1 MISVATKNIML
12 TLVRRRTSSWY
23 FGCLSTSETILS
35 DTFYS
40 PCYGILALGSTQR
53 LLGHRKAGAGVRNA
67 EFDIKRA
74 CQLRAIHLLEW
85 RGLNVFCSTVLPKP
99 SASEPGPAGRR
110 FSGRRSVM
118 LRGRVYSKSLRTRR
132 TWMPASTQ

>member
-40 PCYGILALGSTQR
+40 PCYGDILVLGDRPDAAWAPRAKARDAQCRIRHQALLPIASNPSARLAELNDFYST
-53 LLGHRKAGAGVRNA
+53 
-67 EFDIKRA
+67 
-74 CQLRAIHLLEW
+74 
-85 RGLNVFCSTVLPKP
+85 SLPKR
-99 SASEPGPAGRR
+99 SASEPGQLGRL
-110 FSGRRSVM
+110 FSGEAQHHVAR
-118 LRGRVYSKSLRTRR
+118 RVYSKSLRTRR
-132 TWMPASTQ
+132 T